1 MKNKLIL
8 GAAFLLAAITESLA
22 CTNLIVGKGASVD
35 GSVIVSY
42 SADSYGMLASCI
54 TILPVCM
61 KKEPCV
67 ISMIGI
73 RANI

>member
-42 SADSYGMLASCI
+42 SADSYGMFGELYHY
-54 TILPVCM
+54 LPVCM

>member
-42 SADSYGMLASCI
+42 SADSYGMF
-54 TILPVCM
+54 TN
-61 KKEPCV
+61 
-67 ISMIGI
+67 
-73 RANI
+73 RNT

>member
-8 GAAFLLAAITESLA
+8 GAAFL
-22 CTNLIVGKGASVD
+22 
-35 GSVIVSY
+35 
-42 SADSYGMLASCI
+42 LASCI

>member
-42 SADSYGMLASCI
+42 SADSYGMFDSFEYAAVACTMLKDNYPQVFIAK
-54 TILPVCM
+54 TV
-61 KKEPCV
+61 
-67 ISMIGI
+67 
-73 RANI
+73 